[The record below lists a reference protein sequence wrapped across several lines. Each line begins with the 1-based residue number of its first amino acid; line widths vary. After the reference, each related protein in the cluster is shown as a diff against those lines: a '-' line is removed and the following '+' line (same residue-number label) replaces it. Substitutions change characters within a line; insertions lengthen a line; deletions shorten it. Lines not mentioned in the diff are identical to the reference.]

1 MCDNT
6 SVPRIPFID
15 LTKEEEVE
23 EYPVQPKQ
31 ERYPPNIPLS
41 CMPDYMMAIPN
52 SPQSEEEENLV
63 EQPVLEPIPVIPQPE
78 PAEPQTEEPQR
89 IFEEKCLNGTKYF
102 ALTTKKKAYFV
113 KRTPLDLQACT
124 AMCDNRNPFNLSPQ
138 LLTRYA
144 KKAKAAGA
152 RDIHAQL
159 ISILHGVVDKRC
171 QFKPFTNEELAMI
184 YEKKAQGLNIETI
197 AKLTGLNALRIR
209 VYFWSSRYNLPGF
222 ENF

>member
-63 EQPVLEPIPVIPQPE
+63 EQPVLEPIPAIPQPE
-78 PAEPQTEEPQR
+78 PVLEPEAELKIISQQTCPNGNEYYAVQE
-89 IFEEKCLNGTKYF
+89 GTKTWLF
-102 ALTTKKKAYFV
+102 
-113 KRTPLDLQACT
+113 KRREIDLQACA
-124 AMCDNRNPFNLSPQ
+124 AMCNNQNPLDLSTQ
-138 LLTRYA
+138 LLSNYM
-144 KKAKAAGA
+144 KKAKEVGNRRIYFQLLSIINA
-152 RDIHAQL
+152 RM
-159 ISILHGVVDKRC
+159 DKF
-171 QFKPFTNEELAMI
+171 QFEPFTDEQKKMI
-184 YEKKAQGLNIETI
+184 YEKRAQGLRIKDI
-197 AKLTGLNALRIR
+197 ALLMKTDQSRITT
-209 VYFWSSRYNLPGF
+209 FLWSTRYSLPGF
-222 ENF
+222 DNF